1 MAMALAI
8 VGAAVAGAEPIEIET
23 ARVRLNAEEPALDRV
38 GALRF
43 LGGLRLRS
51 DDRRFGGLSGL
62 SVSAD
67 GKRLVAVSDRGD
79 WFTADLVH
87 DGEGRLIDLEHAEM
101 TPLAGLDG
109 QPLADK
115 SWADAEAVERL
126 ADGGYVVSFEHRHR
140 LWRYDGP
147 HHGPARP
154 FTTRPILGLSTV
166 PANGGI
172 EAVAVLAGGAL
183 LAVTEDAELGV
194 ARVRG
199 WLVDGDRAMALSYAR
214 DGRFKPT
221 DLAVLPAGDVIA
233 LERRFI
239 PPFSIAARLRIIP
252 ARAIGPGATLKG
264 REIARLAR
272 PFTVDN
278 MEGIAAVPE
287 ADGGALIYLVSD
299 DNFNPLQN
307 TILLM
312 FRLAP

>member
-1 MAMALAI
+1 M
-8 VGAAVAGAEPIEIET
+8 
-23 ARVRLNAEEPALDRV
+23 
-38 GALRF
+38 RF

-51 DDRRFGGLSGL
+51 DDPRFGGLSGL
-62 SVSAD
+62 TVSAD
-67 GKRLVAVSDRGD
+67 GKHLIAVSDRGD
-79 WFTADLVH
+79 WFTADLAH
-87 DGEGRLIDLEHAEM
+87 DGEGRLVGLEHTEI
-101 TPLAGLDG
+101 TPLVGLDG

-126 ADGGYVVSFEHRHR
+126 PDGGYVVSFEHHHR
-140 LWRYDGP
+140 LWRYEGP
-147 HHGPARP
+147 HRGPAQP
-154 FTTRPILGLSTV
+154 FTTRTIPGLSTV

-172 EAVAVLAGGAL
+172 EAVAVLADGAL
-183 LAVTEDAELGV
+183 LAVTEDAELG
-194 ARVRG
+194 AKRVRG
-199 WLVDGDRAMALSYAR
+199 WLIQGDRIAALGYAR

-221 DLAVLPAGDVIA
+221 DLAVLPSGDVIA

-252 ARAIGPGATLKG
+252 ARALRAGATLEG
-264 REIARLAR
+264 REIAGLAR
-272 PFTVDN
+272 PFAVDN